1 MVIALPKRK
10 SVGSENLIGQN
21 IVFLRKSKGLKQ
33 TDLLAQ
39 LQVRGIDINQ
49 SALSDIEGQN
59 RKVSDRELLTI
70 AEILG
75 VPLDALFSAHED

>member
-1 MVIALPKRK
+1 MPRRK
-10 SVGSENLIGQN
+10 SIGCENLVGQN
-21 IVFLRKSKGLKQ
+21 IVLLRRQKGLKQ
-33 TDLLAQ
+33 TELLAQ

-59 RKVSDRELLTI
+59 RKISDRELLAV

-75 VPLDALFSAHED
+75 VSLDTLFSPELP

>member
-1 MVIALPKRK
+1 MPKRK
-10 SVGSENLIGQN
+10 TIGTENLIGQN
-21 IVFLRKSKGLKQ
+21 ILLLRKRKRMKQ

-59 RKVSDRELLTI
+59 RKVSDRELVTL
-70 AEILG
+70 ADILG
-75 VPLDALFSAHED
+75 VSLEELFAPPQNE

>member
-1 MVIALPKRK
+1 MPKRK
-10 SVGSENLIGQN
+10 TLGSENLVGQN
-21 IVFLRKSKGLKQ
+21 IVLLRKRKNMKQ

-59 RKVSDRELLTI
+59 RKVSDRELV
-70 AEILG
+70 AFADILG
-75 VPLDALFSAHED
+75 VSLDTLFASLQKE

>member
-1 MVIALPKRK
+1 MPKRK